1 MSRAQDETPRNRAT
15 PSEALDALPSA
26 LRSCPFCGG
35 GLLVVCETTFEPE
48 SRPAYAV
55 ACRTKQCAGCVYSLG
70 FGEFPSRAEAIA
82 AWNRRA
88 PDPVRAELLEASKE
102 MEAFIRVMFGQGPN
116 AEIAPGAG
124 ALTPLGIPVKIGR
137 LMQAARARIAKAEGR
152 VAGAEQGSRNR
163 EEPPSSPAP
172 HEGGE

>member
-1 MSRAQDETPRNRAT
+1 MSK
-15 PSEALDALPSA
+15 DALPSA

-88 PDPVRAELLEASKE
+88 PDPVRAELLVALKVARKHVVASQGADH
-102 MEAFIRVMFGQGPN
+102 MWDGFGPRSHQRSDDEL
-116 AEIAPGAG
+116 AMID
-124 ALTPLGIPVKIGR
+124 
-137 LMQAARARIAKAEGR
+137 AAIAKAEGR
-152 VAGAEQGSRNR
+152 VAGA
-163 EEPPSSPAP
+163 PSSPAP
-172 HEGGE
+172 HEEGGETR